1 MKRFLILVTV
11 AVVAIWP
18 VAGCLGEIKT
28 YTDSGQAIT
37 IGVKQ
42 EFIIA
47 LGSIPTTS
55 CGWQGNYDETIIELV
70 EKTYQPG
77 EEAKKVGVG
86 AGGVELFRF
95 KALKRGETRI
105 TMTYKSPW
113 GEEIVNQKI
122 FTVNIK

>member
-1 MKRFLILVTV
+1 MKKFLILVTV

-28 YTDSGQAIT
+28 YTDSGQAIS

-42 EFIIA
+42 EFILA
-47 LGSIPTTS
+47 LGSIPTTGY
-55 CGWQGNYDETIIELV
+55 GWQERYDETIIELV

-77 EEAKKVGVG
+77 EEAKKGVVG

-105 TMTYKSPW
+105 TMTYKRT
-113 GEEIVNQKI
+113 GEEEIVDQKV